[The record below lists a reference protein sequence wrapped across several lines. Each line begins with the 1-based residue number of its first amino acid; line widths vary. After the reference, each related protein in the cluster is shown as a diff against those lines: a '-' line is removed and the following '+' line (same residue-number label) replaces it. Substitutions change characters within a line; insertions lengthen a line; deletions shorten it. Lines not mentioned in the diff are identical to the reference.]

1 MSIQEF
7 KKGPKLAPPKPAE
20 PAPLSK
26 KNGPKLAPPKILATL
41 PADERHSATAIC
53 NGREDTVCQLIC
65 GVEVQ
70 DLSALPC
77 TASTAGTIRSI
88 VLERYPGFRQA
99 VRAGG
104 LGAHHDITIHTDTQ
118 VVRAELKVTKKN
130 ASTADVLKWTPWI
143 DTVQFL
149 QGQLTSQIGKRFLCE
164 CGEPMIQAWFQE
176 VVLPFSSKIGEA
188 AGMTAAGYQK
198 AMSTINMVGKQE
210 EAAVAFINA
219 LRAQKTLQKELQ
231 ALWLDFEVR
240 WLSTHSLD
248 DAGLEGVIREIIESK
263 DAWIC
268 IAKNQVQ
275 WVDGLRVIRLESFG
289 VAPKRKGGMLFRY
302 QLTLQSGSETKTV
315 PIECKFHWK
324 NGGQAVQNINFL
336 LL

>member
-143 DTVQFL
+143 DTV
-149 QGQLTSQIGKRFLCE
+149 
-164 CGEPMIQAWFQE
+164 
-176 VVLPFSSKIGEA
+176 
-188 AGMTAAGYQK
+188 
-198 AMSTINMVGKQE
+198 STINMVGKQE